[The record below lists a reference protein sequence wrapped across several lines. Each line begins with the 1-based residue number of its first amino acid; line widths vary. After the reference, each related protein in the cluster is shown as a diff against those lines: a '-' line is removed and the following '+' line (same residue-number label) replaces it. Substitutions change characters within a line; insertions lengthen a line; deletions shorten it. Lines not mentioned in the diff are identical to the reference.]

1 MKATEANEPFASG
14 LKAIITDKGL
24 KSVYVAHEAGLTAQ
38 ELCDM
43 MNGRRLIKVCDMV
56 KLANVLGMM
65 IDDICQA
72 GLASQGR

>member
-1 MKATEANEPFASG
+1 MKATKANEPFASG
-14 LKAIITDKGL
+14 LKVIIADKGL

-56 KLANVLGMM
+56 KLADVLGMA
-65 IDDICQA
+65 IDDICKM
-72 GLASQGR
+72 GLVRQDR